1 MTTPPP
7 ASDLPE
13 SSGPPEA
20 KTEQAPDQ
28 EGFWD
33 KLLGFF
39 IDNKLVVAI
48 MVIAL
53 VVAGLM
59 TAPFRWDLGDLPR
72 DPTPVDA
79 IPDIGENQQI
89 VFTKWPGRSPRD
101 VEDQISYPMTTAL
114 LGIPGVRTVR
124 SFSMFGFSSIYVIF
138 EEGIEFYWSRSRIL
152 EKLASLPSGTLPDGV
167 APALGPDATALG
179 QVFWYTLEG
188 RDKKGKPAGGFSLDE
203 IRTVQDWTV
212 RYALQSV
219 RGVSEVASVGGY
231 VREYQVDVN
240 PEALLAHGVGID
252 HVAQAVRS
260 ANLDVGARTIEINRA
275 EYIIRGLGFIRS
287 TADLEAVVIT
297 SRKHTPIRIRDVAKV
312 NLGPAQRRGAL
323 DVEGA
328 PAVGGVVV
336 ARFGANPMAAIEKVK
351 AKILEIAP
359 GLPQRT
365 LDDGRVS
372 KLTIVPFYDRS
383 ELINETLGTLSTALI
398 QQILITIIVVLVML
412 RNLRSS
418 LLISSVLPLGI
429 LGAFVAMRYSGVDAN
444 IMALSGIAIAI
455 GTMVDMSIV
464 FTENIVEH
472 LRRAPPGS
480 KRSAVVRR
488 AAAEVAP
495 AVLTATTTTIVGFLP
510 IFGLTAAEGKL
521 FRPLAF
527 TKTFAMAAALLIAM
541 LVLPA
546 LAHLLLRKE
555 ETKPAKR
562 LSLGRALSRPERWV
576 DWALLLLGLTI
587 TARAHLALGLIICLL
602 SLARLSTPL
611 LADKHKQLPNHL
623 AVVVTVL
630 VLLVALADYWLPL
643 GPGRGM
649 MLNRLFVAVM
659 IASLLGSFALFLR
672 IYPRLLRWALDNKA
686 LTLVGSG
693 LIVVCGFTAWR
704 GFDAVFSWLPQA
716 SRKLAPIARMS
727 EAMPGF
733 GREYMPP
740 FDEGSFLYMPTT
752 MPHASIGQA
761 LEQLQQLDSAL
772 ASVPEVDT
780 AVGKLGRADSP
791 LDPAPVSMFEIVVN
805 YKSEY
810 RLTKSGRRAT
820 FRYDEDK
827 SAFVRDTDGK
837 LIEDSEGRPFRQWR
851 DHIRSARDIWKE
863 LQKVAQIPGVTS
875 APELMPIAARIVML
889 QSGMRAPMGLKI
901 RGPDLPTIEK
911 AGMMIEAMLKQV
923 PGVRPET
930 VVADRIVG
938 KPYIEIA
945 IDRQAIA
952 RHGISIKQVQTVIQI
967 ALGGR
972 TLTRTVE
979 GRERYPVRVR
989 YMRER
994 RNSVEQIK
1002 RVLVPSPL
1010 GHQLP
1015 LEQLAR
1021 VRYARGPQVI
1031 KAEDTFLTGYVV
1043 FDKLEEKAEV
1053 DVVEAAQAFLDE
1065 KIAAGELQLPDGVSY
1080 VFAGSYQNQLRS
1092 EKRLAVLFPTALIL
1106 IFLLIYFQFRS
1117 VSTTLII
1124 FSGVLLAIGGGFLL
1138 IWLYGRPWFMG
1149 FSPADIDFRTLFQV
1163 RNINMSVAVWVGFIA
1178 LVGIATDNGVVLA
1191 TYLHQRFA
1199 GAPPTSID
1207 DIRERT
1213 IEAGVRRA
1221 RPCLMASATTI
1232 LALLPVITSTGK
1244 GADVMLPMALPSMG
1258 GMTVALVTLFLV
1270 PVLFAMVEER
1280 KARRALLAASA

>member
-1 MTTPPP
+1 MTAPSNLP
-7 ASDLPE
+7 ASEPAQTD
-13 SSGPPEA
+13 
-20 KTEQAPDQ
+20 TEQPSGK

-48 MVIAL
+48 MVVAL

-101 VEDQISYPMTTAL
+101 VEDQINYPLTTAL

-138 EEGIEFYWSRSRIL
+138 EEGVEFYWSRSRIL

-188 RDKKGKPAGGFSLDE
+188 RDPQGRPAGGFSLE
-203 IRTVQDWTV
+203 ELRSIQDWTV
-212 RYALQSV
+212 RYALQAAV
-219 RGVSEVASVGGY
+219 GVSEVASVGGY

-240 PEALLAHGVGID
+240 PEALLAHDVGID
-252 HVAQAVRS
+252 HVAHAVRS

-275 EYIIRGLGFIRS
+275 EYVIRGLGFIRN

-312 NLGPAQRRGAL
+312 HLGPAQRRGAL

-336 ARFGANPMAAIEKVK
+336 ARFGANPMEAIEKVK
-351 AKILEIAP
+351 QKIAEIAP

-365 LDDGRVS
+365 LDNGTVS

-383 ELINETLGTLSTALI
+383 GLINETLGTLSTALL

-495 AVLTATTTTIVGFLP
+495 AVLTSTTTTIVGFLP

-521 FRPLAF
+521 FGPLAF

-546 LAHLLLRKE
+546 LAHLVLRREPEPKE
-555 ETKPAKR
+555 TLA
-562 LSLGRALSRPERWV
+562 LGRALIRPERWV

-587 TARAHLALGLIICLL
+587 AVRSHLALGLIICSL

-611 LADKHKQLPNHL
+611 LSEKHKQLPNHF
-623 AVVVTVL
+623 AVVVAV
-630 VLLVALADYWLPL
+630 VVFVVALADYWLPL
-643 GPGRGM
+643 GPGRAA
-649 MLNRLFVAVM
+649 LANRLFVAVL
-659 IASLLGSFALFLR
+659 IAALLGSFTLFLHV
-672 IYPRLLRWALDNKA
+672 YPKLLRWSLNNKA

-704 GFDAVFSWLPQA
+704 GFDALFSWLPETA
-716 SRKLAPIARMS
+716 RKLPPVARMA

-752 MPHASIGQA
+752 MPHASFGQA
-761 LEQLQQLDSAL
+761 LEQLKQLDSAI

-791 LDPAPVSMFEIVVN
+791 LDPAPISMFETVVN

-810 RLTKSGRRAT
+810 KLSANGRRGT
-820 FRYDEDK
+820 YRYDDANN
-827 SAFVRDTDGK
+827 AFARDATGK
-837 LIEDSEGRPFRQWR
+837 LIEDPDGRPFRQWR
-851 DHIRSARDIWKE
+851 DHIRSSRDIWKE
-863 LQKVAQIPGVTS
+863 LQKVAKIPGVTS

-889 QSGMRAPMGLKI
+889 QSGMRAPMGMKI
-901 RGPDLPTIEK
+901 RGPDLQTIEEV
-911 AGMMIEAMLKQV
+911 GMKIEALLKKV
-923 PGVRPET
+923 PGVRPDT

-938 KPYIEIA
+938 KPYLEIA
-945 IDRQAIA
+945 IDREAIA
-952 RHGISIKQVQTVIQI
+952 RHGISIKKVQDVIQI

-994 RNSVEQIK
+994 RDTVEQIK

-1021 VRYARGPQVI
+1021 LRYARGPQVI
-1031 KAEDTFLTGYVV
+1031 KSEDTFLTGYVV
-1043 FDKLEEKAEV
+1043 FDKDEDKAEV
-1053 DVVEAAQAFLDE
+1053 DVVEAAQALLDE
-1065 KIAAGELQLPDGVSY
+1065 KIASGQLQLPDGVSY

-1199 GAPPTSID
+1199 GTPPTSID
-1207 DIRERT
+1207 DVRQRT

-1258 GMTVALVTLFLV
+1258 GMTVALITLFLV

-1280 KARRALLAASA
+1280 KMRQLLTSNEALSAS